1 LRFGIQGIQ
10 RVQEKG
16 LGILGLGDF
25 NLDSLGGDSDGKKYI
40 VEGFIVL
47 KEFF

>member
-1 LRFGIQGIQ
+1 
-10 RVQEKG
+10 
-16 LGILGLGDF
+16 LGLGGFD
-25 NLDSLGGDSDGKKYI
+25 LDSLGGDPNGEKNV